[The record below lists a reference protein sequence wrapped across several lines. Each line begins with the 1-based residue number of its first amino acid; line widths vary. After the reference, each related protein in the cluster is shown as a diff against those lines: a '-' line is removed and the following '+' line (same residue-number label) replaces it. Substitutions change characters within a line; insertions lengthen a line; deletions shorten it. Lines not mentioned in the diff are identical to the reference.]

1 MMTVETYL
9 QKGRSLMRTWAAI
22 GWIRALAEW
31 LVWGLGGFVLS
42 AAALAGTF
50 QPVAMG
56 AVSVLTGRKAL
67 AAALGSA
74 LGYRVFWG
82 EGGLQG
88 MLWSLLGWGLSV
100 VLGLIRQENR
110 TPLLE
115 GTVAAFLVSAAGL
128 LAQMVWKD
136 TTPVPVYLLRILV
149 AAGSGVLL
157 SLVSGRRE
165 ALTVWLTQAVAVLAL
180 AQVAPVPWLNLGYI
194 AAGLLAAAGAFPA
207 AALGGLALDLARVT
221 RVPMT
226 AVVCV
231 SYLVRMIPFRAKWP
245 RFGAPV
251 AMYCAVM
258 GLCGIWD
265 PLPLAGL
272 AVGGAGAFLLPPRPE
287 LSHRRGETGMAQVR
301 LEIMAGVMA
310 QSQQILM
317 ETSPPPIDEEAVL
330 LRVRERA
337 CGGCPNR
344 RQCRDVELPVEFL
357 TCPPGDTTD
366 LGIGCKK
373 PGRMVLELRRGQE
386 QLRHLQAE
394 RDRQRECREAM
405 IQQYRF
411 LGDYLRDQ
419 ADLLPRRGYGA
430 RELYAPEV
438 VARSAGKESA
448 NGDHCVW
455 FRGTE
460 CRYYVLLCDGMGT
473 GLGAYMEGQ
482 EAARMLRQLLTA
494 GFPAEYALRSANSL
508 LTLSGKAGA
517 VTVDLAEIRLDTGR
531 VTIYKWGAAPSWVLR
546 GTGAEKIGTAGPPP
560 GLSVTEAR
568 ETVERLSLRRGE
580 TLILFSDGVDAPG
593 ALRREGVSSQASAG
607 ELAARLLPA
616 AGEVGDDA
624 TVAVVRLSPAALST

>member
-9 QKGRSLMRTWAAI
+9 QKGRSLMRTWGAI

-31 LVWGLGGFVLS
+31 LVWGLGGFCLS
-42 AAALAGTF
+42 AAALAGTCL
-50 QPVAMG
+50 PVAMG
-56 AVSVLTGRKAL
+56 AVSVLSGRKAL
-67 AAALGSA
+67 ATALGSA

-82 EGGLQG
+82 DAGLQG
-88 MLWSLLGWGLSV
+88 VLWSALGWGLSV

-110 TPLLE
+110 TALLE
-115 GTVAAFLVSAAGL
+115 AAVTAFLVSASGL
-128 LAQMVWKD
+128 LVQSIWQD
-136 TTPVPVYLLRILV
+136 TTPVPIYLLRILT
-149 AAGSGVLL
+149 AAGSAALF
-157 SLVSGRRE
+157 SLVTGKQD
-165 ALTVWLTQAVAVLAL
+165 AVTVWLTQGVAVLAL
-180 AQVAPVPWLNLGYI
+180 AQVAPIPWLNFGYI
-194 AAGLLAAAGAFPA
+194 AAGLLAAAGTFPA

-221 RVPMT
+221 PVPMT
-226 AVVCV
+226 AVICL
-231 SYLVRMIPFRAKWP
+231 SYLVRLIPFRAKWP

-251 AMYCAVM
+251 AMYCTMM

-272 AVGGAGAFLLPPRPE
+272 TTGGAAAFLLPPRPE
-287 LSHRRGETGMAQVR
+287 LNHRRGETGMAQVR

-317 ETSPPPIDEEAVL
+317 EASPPPIDCEAVL

-344 RQCRDVELPVEFL
+344 RQCRDVELPLEYL
-357 TCPPGDTTD
+357 SRPPTDTTD

-394 RDRQRECREAM
+394 RDRQREYREAM

-419 ADLLPRRGYGA
+419 ADMLLRRGYGA
-430 RELYAPEV
+430 RALYSVEV
-438 VARSAGKESA
+438 AARSVGKETA
-448 NGDHCVW
+448 NGDRCVW

-473 GLGAYMEGQ
+473 GLGASMEGQ
-482 EAARMLRQLLTA
+482 EAVRLLRQLLTA

-508 LTLSGKAGA
+508 MTLTGKAGA
-517 VTVDLAEIRLDTGR
+517 VTIDLAEIRLDTGR
-531 VTIYKWGAAPSWVLR
+531 VTIYKWGAAPSWLLR
-546 GTGAEKIGTAGPPP
+546 AAGAEKIGTAGPPP
-560 GLSVTEAR
+560 GLSVTDAR

-580 TLILFSDGVDAPG
+580 ALILFSDGVDAPG

-607 ELAARLLPA
+607 ELAALLTA
-616 AGEVGDDA
+616 AGEMGDDA